1 MHILYFF
8 NIIVKS
14 QGTIK
19 NININDIDIFI
30 DAFGTT
36 FSERK
41 IQVIKNELSSLLNE
55 MIEIC
60 KSKEV
65 FEHCE
70 IFLNNIESFIN
81 GKNNFFDKLTFK
93 MSFLY
98 LNKYLNTNIKEKG
111 HNTALYEKI
120 QAVYYH
126 YIKKLQEIINK
137 YKE

>member
-1 MHILYFF
+1 
-8 NIIVKS
+8 
-14 QGTIK
+14 
-19 NININDIDIFI
+19 NININDIDKFM

-36 FSERK
+36 FSDRK

-60 KSKEV
+60 KNNEV
-65 FEHCE
+65 YEHYE
-70 IFLNNIESFIN
+70 IFLNIIESFIN
-81 GKNNFFDKLTFK
+81 GKNNFSDKLTFK

-98 LNKYLNTNIKEKG
+98 LNKYLNINIEENG
-111 HNTALYEKI
+111 PNTAYYEKI
-120 QAVYYH
+120 QAIYYH